1 MDSDVLPFVR
11 ISGLSAALGSLI
23 YAVGDVLLLA
33 PKVGPTSGAP
43 LAIDT
48 VSRPEL
54 RRRAA
59 LLANLS
65 ILPPR
70 RLIWGGLIG
79 VFAAPLVLAGVFQIY
94 QGLRPA
100 GVAWALPPALLFAYA
115 IAIGPFVH
123 GSFIYLGE
131 TAQAL
136 RAGGPTR
143 EVLFRSLQRQHG
155 VMQLGY
161 AVIFLCTL
169 VASFWFS
176 AVVASGRTAFPTWMA
191 AVNPVVATL
200 AWLGAKRALP
210 QRARDCTEGAGF
222 NIAYVIF
229 FALTTATLW

>member
-11 ISGLSAALGSLI
+11 ISGLFAALGSLI
-23 YAVGDVLLLA
+23 YAVGDVFLLA
-33 PKVGPTSGAP
+33 PKVGPTRGVP
-43 LAIDT
+43 LPIDT
-48 VSRPEL
+48 VARPEL

-70 RLIWGGLIG
+70 RLLWGGLLG
-79 VFAAPLVLAGVFQIY
+79 VFAAPLVLAGVYPIY

-115 IAIGPFVH
+115 IAVGPFVH

-136 RAGGPTR
+136 RAGGPAR
-143 EVLFRSLQRQHG
+143 DALFAVLERQHG

-169 VASFWFS
+169 VASLWFS

-191 AVNPVVATL
+191 AVNPVATTLVWL
-200 AWLGAKRALP
+200 AAKRALP
-210 QRARDCTEGAGF
+210 ARAREYTEGAGF